1 MLNPNKCLVFHSRP
15 FYIPC
20 GGGNS
25 KHSPRTEM
33 IDVRD
38 HEDALDAI
46 NSVINNDKIAEIKVE
61 KNRRDG
67 TVTIFVLAHIRSIK
81 FRKNIQD

>member
-1 MLNPNKCLVFHSRP
+1 
-15 FYIPC
+15 
-20 GGGNS
+20 
-25 KHSPRTEM
+25 M

-46 NSVINNDKIAEIKVE
+46 NSVINNDNIAEIKVE

-67 TVTIFVLAHIRSIK
+67 TVTIFVLEHIRSIK

>member
-1 MLNPNKCLVFHSRP
+1 
-15 FYIPC
+15 
-20 GGGNS
+20 
-25 KHSPRTEM
+25 M

-38 HEDALDAI
+38 HDDALDAI

-67 TVTIFVLAHIRSIK
+67 SITIFVLEHIRSIK
-81 FRKNIQD
+81 YRGNVQD